1 MKNKILAGVCLL
13 GLFAAAGATGI
24 WPDGSAMD
32 AWFADKSPVDEA
44 KLGRQYFASQM
55 LGAKANVPELQ
66 TKPLQLAIDWIASQG
81 GGVLV
86 LGPGVWNTS
95 ALFFKPGVHLK
106 LEKGAVL
113 RGPEDGSVVPRGM
126 THFVGH
132 SFVYTL
138 ALINADACN
147 GFTIYGEGTIDGNGK
162 KSWIDFWKKRK
173 TVKGFKD
180 WDIPRPRNIYVS
192 NSRDVRISG
201 VTIKDSHFWTVQFY
215 KCERVKVDNVRIT
228 APGHKTPPAAPS
240 SDAIDLDAVKDAHVE
255 IRDEMTATEIDK
267 MERRISKNVYEKHK
281 LPLTSISIY
290 AMNTSTE
297 ETKAIRAKVNEI
309 VMGFEGVLQTHG
321 FRADPEERT
330 ITMDIILDFDVK
342 DRKAVFENIRAALQ
356 KAFPDYT
363 LQLTLD
369 IDF

>member
-66 TKPLQLAIDWIASQG
+66 TKPLQLTIDWIASQG

-147 GFTIYGEGTIDGNGK
+147 GFTIYGEGTIDGGT
-162 KSWIDFWKKRK
+162 SMYP
-173 TVKGFKD
+173 
-180 WDIPRPRNIYVS
+180 IPATSGYPALP
-192 NSRDVRISG
+192 SRTPISG
-201 VTIKDSHFWTVQFY
+201 R
-215 KCERVKVDNVRIT
+215 C
-228 APGHKTPPAAPS
+228 S
-240 SDAIDLDAVKDAHVE
+240 S
-255 IRDEMTATEIDK
+255 
-267 MERRISKNVYEKHK
+267 
-281 LPLTSISIY
+281 TSAS
-290 AMNTSTE
+290 
-297 ETKAIRAKVNEI
+297 V
-309 VMGFEGVLQTHG
+309 
-321 FRADPEERT
+321 
-330 ITMDIILDFDVK
+330 
-342 DRKAVFENIRAALQ
+342 
-356 KAFPDYT
+356 
-363 LQLTLD
+363 
-369 IDF
+369 

>member
-13 GLFAAAGATGI
+13 GLFAAAGATGV

-55 LGAKANVPELQ
+55 LGAKVNAPELQ
-66 TKPLQLAIDWIASQG
+66 TKPLQMTIDWIASQG

-113 RGPEDGSVVPRGM
+113 HGPEDGSVVPRGM

-215 KCERVKVDNVRIT
+215 KCERVKVDHVRIT
-228 APGHKTPPAAPS
+228 APGHMRREGRPRVG
-240 SDAIDLDAVKDAHVE
+240 LVHG
-255 IRDEMTATEIDK
+255 R
-267 MERRISKNVYEKHK
+267 ERRRGGGEGRLGLQVRDAAGQRRQLQYSRGGLRVRAC
-281 LPLTSISIY
+281 LPPCVHL
-290 AMNTSTE
+290 
-297 ETKAIRAKVNEI
+297 R
-309 VMGFEGVLQTHG
+309 
-321 FRADPEERT
+321 FRCVP
-330 ITMDIILDFDVK
+330 L
-342 DRKAVFENIRAALQ
+342 
-356 KAFPDYT
+356 P
-363 LQLTLD
+363 
-369 IDF
+369 